1 MTALMA
7 KPGTAKAQ
15 SIMHRLETV
24 TERAVAAGD
33 MTHEERV
40 RLLEDCGDALVVY
53 VIGGALLARQREA
66 RELMEVG
73 GS

>member
-1 MTALMA
+1 MRALVA
-7 KPGTAKAQ
+7 ERGNAKAQ

-24 TERAVAAGD
+24 TDRAVGAGQ

-40 RLLEDCGDALVVY
+40 SLLEDCGDALVVY

-66 RELMEVG
+66 RELVEVG